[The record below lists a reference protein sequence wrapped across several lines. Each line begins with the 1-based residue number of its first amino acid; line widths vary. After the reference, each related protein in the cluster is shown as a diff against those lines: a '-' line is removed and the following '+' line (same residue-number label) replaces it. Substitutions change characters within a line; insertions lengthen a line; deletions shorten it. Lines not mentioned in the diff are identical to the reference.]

1 MIAPLPGLPSLREAS
16 RTWAKIGVMSFGGP
30 AGQIAVMHRLLV
42 DEKKWVAEDQFL
54 HALKFCTL
62 LPGPEAQQLATY
74 LGWSLHGR
82 RGGLIAGTLFIAPGV
97 IIMLGLSLAYRFVA
111 GLGAIETVFGVIRP
125 LVLVIVLDAL
135 LRIGR
140 RSLPSNRL
148 RLLAVA
154 AFIALF
160 VFHLPFPIL
169 VIASGVIGLLIGNPD
184 RTVSVRT
191 EPPRTKDSFWA
202 TVLIGLALWWVPIG
216 GLFFV
221 LGSHHVLSQMSVL
234 WSKAAV
240 VTFGGAYAVLD
251 YVRVAAVQAGWLTPK
266 AMLDGLSLAE
276 TTPGPLILVLQ
287 FVGFQG
293 GWQFAN
299 PLSPLA
305 GGLLGAVVNVWT
317 TFVPSIM
324 FVLAGA
330 PYVEQLRHQPRL
342 GAALSGISAAVVGV
356 VANLSIWFF
365 LQVLFRDHHSLSVG
379 PIAIDLPI
387 VASINPIAA
396 GLAGMGA
403 IAVFKF
409 KQGIGRVLIAGA
421 LLGILLATAG

>member
-1 MIAPLPGLPSLREAS
+1 M
-16 RTWAKIGVMSFGGP
+16 
-30 AGQIAVMHRLLV
+30 
-42 DEKKWVAEDQFL
+42 
-54 HALKFCTL
+54 
-62 LPGPEAQQLATY
+62 
-74 LGWSLHGR
+74 
-82 RGGLIAGTLFIAPGV
+82 
-97 IIMLGLSLAYRFVA
+97 
-111 GLGAIETVFGVIRP
+111 
-125 LVLVIVLDAL
+125 
-135 LRIGR
+135 
-140 RSLPSNRL
+140 
-148 RLLAVA
+148 
-154 AFIALF
+154 
-160 VFHLPFPIL
+160 
-169 VIASGVIGLLIGNPD
+169 IGNPD
-184 RTVSVRT
+184 RAVSFRT
-191 EPPRTKDSFWA
+191 EPPRSRDSFWA

-221 LGSHHVLSQMSVL
+221 LGSHHVLSQMSLL

-317 TFVPSIM
+317 TFVPSIL

-342 GAALSGISAAVVGV
+342 GAALSGISAGVVGV

-365 LQVLFRDHHSLSVG
+365 LQVLFRDHQSLSVG
-379 PIAIDLPI
+379 PIAIDLPT
-387 VASINPIAA
+387 VASINPLAA

-421 LLGILLATAG
+421 LIGILLAAAGG